1 MHYIE
6 HYYNILYYFFYR
18 GFIRFSAIISVPVF
32 GLYFFIYKI
41 PYIKNRFK
49 TKGIDNPLQWHK
61 QKFKEEFLENPKL
74 SLGTIIGHGLASSIL
89 LGIYFGFYH
98 IVINLFSPG
107 FEDIFLYTLII
118 ISILAYGTDII
129 LTQKPD
135 QGVFYIQQFNKKTGW
150 WRIKWSIIT
159 ALSPFFAIWFAMT
172 TTQSGDIGRFILSH
186 NKQLNISETEPNN
199 NKKEQNEQD
208 ILNKIKKYTPDR
220 IE

>member
-74 SLGTIIGHGLASSIL
+74 SLGTIIGGTINIAVHATLF
-89 LGIYFGFYH
+89 LGVYH
-98 IVINLFSPG
+98 IIKNIFFPTNEDNYAYTVIFT
-107 FEDIFLYTLII
+107 FII
-118 ISILAYGTDII
+118 AYII
-129 LTQKPD
+129 DDRFVTHNKK
-135 QGVFYIQQFNKKTGW
+135 GKKYIQQFNKKTGW

-208 ILNKIKKYTPDR
+208 IPGQEHYN
-220 IE
+220 